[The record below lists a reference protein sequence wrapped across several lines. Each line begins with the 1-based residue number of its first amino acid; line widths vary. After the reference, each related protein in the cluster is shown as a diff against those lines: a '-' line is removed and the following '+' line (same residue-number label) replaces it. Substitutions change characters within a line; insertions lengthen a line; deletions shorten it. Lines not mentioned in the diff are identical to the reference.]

1 MPRTKAVP
9 LTSEQLQLLKDVKRI
24 NERIADIA
32 REYGTESRTYNKY
45 YSAVKSSI
53 PERFRRTQ
61 ETHDAS
67 GAVIPTISI
76 SRSKEFLRTA
86 SSWKTQSSIS
96 RLLGMKTKGKLYKE
110 ARKDL
115 KEAGNKKPTKEEVQ
129 ERAKLIDR
137 VIEYVEDHSS
147 MFYIPPEQSAR
158 ASEIAHTTG
167 RKKTYEELDELVNI
181 YKKQVNA
188 GNVPVK
194 DVFEGLE

>member
-9 LTSEQLQLLKDVKRI
+9 LTPEQNQLLRDVKRI

-32 REYGTESRTYNKY
+32 REYGTDSRTYNKY

-61 ETHDAS
+61 ETHDSS
-67 GAVIPTISI
+67 GASIPTISI

-129 ERAKLIDR
+129 QRAKLIDR
-137 VIEYVEDHSS
+137 VVEFVEDHSS
-147 MFYIPPEQSAR
+147 MFYISPDSSKR
-158 ASEIAHTTG
+158 ASDIAHISG
-167 RKKTYEELDELVNI
+167 RKKTYEELNELVNI
-181 YKKQVNA
+181 YTKQIDT
-188 GNVPVK
+188 GNIPVT